1 MLALYFFG
9 LLSERFNSSCG
20 AGSCF
25 HCEYKGNKIVH
36 PSFGTYHG
44 RETDFE
50 ELACGERGIDNNGLV
65 ISEKMAI
72 ETVGLS
78 SEDDCVY
85 FDPSMDSDFALGL
98 NNLVKEEEKAREEL
112 C

>member
-1 MLALYFFG
+1 M
-9 LLSERFNSSCG
+9 
-20 AGSCF
+20 
-25 HCEYKGNKIVH
+25 H
-36 PSFGTYHG
+36 PSFGMYHG

-50 ELACGERGIDNNGLV
+50 EMVCGEREINNDGLI

-85 FDPSMDSDFALGL
+85 FDPSMDYDFALW
-98 NNLVKEEEKAREEL
+98 A
-112 C
+112 

>member
-1 MLALYFFG
+1 HGSKSFFLECSNVEEDRDSLFPCLTELVESPTHSG
-9 LLSERFNSSCG
+9 R
-20 AGSCF
+20 CF
-25 HCEYKGNKIVH
+25 YYECKGNKIVH
-36 PSFGTYHG
+36 PSFGMYHG

-50 ELACGERGIDNNGLV
+50 EMVCGEREINNDGLI

-85 FDPSMDSDFALGL
+85 FDPSMDYDFALW
-98 NNLVKEEEKAREEL
+98 A
-112 C
+112 